1 MSALSTSG
9 VPVYA
14 EGGPDGGY
22 QLLEGFRT
30 KLTGLTEDE
39 ARVLFLTGLPG
50 PAADLGLSAL
60 VSNAELK
67 LAAALPAP
75 LRESANRVRER
86 FHLDAP
92 GWYTRGDASAH
103 LAAVADAL
111 WRQEKIRVGYRRW
124 KAPTDVTRVLEPLG
138 LVLKAGIW
146 YVVANAGDGKGP
158 RTYKVNQIFELT
170 PLADRFERPSTFDLA
185 GYWEAY
191 LREYQDRL
199 YQGQATVRFSPR
211 GIERLPDL
219 CGRDVREAVE
229 RTGRKDKQ
237 GWVRA
242 TVPIESMTHAEGQF
256 LRFGA
261 DVEVLR
267 PAELR
272 TRLRTHDGLV
282 RLYRG

>member
-1 MSALSTSG
+1 
-9 VPVYA
+9 
-14 EGGPDGGY
+14 
-22 QLLEGFRT
+22 
-30 KLTGLTEDE
+30 
-39 ARVLFLTGLPG
+39 
-50 PAADLGLSAL
+50 
-60 VSNAELK
+60 
-67 LAAALPAP
+67 
-75 LRESANRVRER
+75 
-86 FHLDAP
+86 
-92 GWYTRGDASAH
+92 
-103 LAAVADAL
+103 
-111 WRQEKIRVGYRRW
+111 
-124 KAPTDVTRVLEPLG
+124 VLEPLG

-170 PLADRFERPSTFDLA
+170 ALPDRFERPSTFDLA
-185 GYWEAY
+185 AYWEAY

-261 DVEVLR
+261 DAEVLR
-267 PAELR
+267 PTELR
-272 TRLRTHDGLV
+272 TRLVTIV
-282 RLYRG
+282 RDLAELYGPAPRSRPNRG